1 MPTRRGAHEV
11 KSDPSPEATRDGPR
25 PLHTREI
32 AASELAAVL
41 RLYEHLHEADEP
53 PPSDAAAEIA
63 WAEAMAN
70 PRCRYIGGYAGD
82 ALVACCTIVVVP
94 NLTRGCRPYA
104 LIENV
109 VTHRGHRNRGWGKA
123 VLAHA
128 LAFAWSEQCYKVML
142 MTGRNDE
149 AVLRFYEAAGFSRH
163 GKQAFIARR

>member
-1 MPTRRGAHEV
+1 MKPDRAAAAA
-11 KSDPSPEATRDGPR
+11 PAGPR
-25 PLHTREI
+25 PLRTREI

-41 RLYEHLHEADEP
+41 SLYAHLHDADEP
-53 PPSDAAAEIA
+53 PPSRAAAELA

-70 PRCRYIGGYAGD
+70 PRCRYIGGYDGD

-109 VTHRGHRNRGWGKA
+109 VTHRGHRNQGWGKA

-128 LAFAWSEQCYKVML
+128 LGFAWSAQCYKVML

-163 GKQAFIARR
+163 AKQAFVARR